1 MQRRTCDLEGRAL
14 RAGGPARLRSRQFEP
29 ADVSTTRP
37 SGSTGLR
44 LAIRRDLASLMGGA
58 TVTSRKG
65 QGSVFPLRL
74 PPARVG
80 DAGDDPSTAHAAAL
94 AALDNGR
101 SEAA

>member
-1 MQRRTCDLEGRAL
+1 MEGRAL
-14 RAGGPARLRSRQFEP
+14 RAGGLARLRSRQFEP

-37 SGSTGLR
+37 SGSAGLR

-58 TVTSRKG
+58 TDVTSRKG
-65 QGSVFPLRL
+65 QGSVCPPRL

-80 DAGDDPSTAHAAAL
+80 DGGDDPSTAPAAAL

-101 SEAA
+101 AEAA